1 MVHSRSGRGRGRR
14 ENQMGSSQP
23 AGNMAAQNVNNSGQ
37 VGVPSLS
44 QPIPSLGTASN
55 NSSSDLCGTCNGIT
69 GTDAIGCDRCTNW
82 FHPSAMCLGLPDQL
96 ITSIQEYG
104 GTGIVFVC
112 TECRT
117 GSSDGGGVSQSALQQ
132 LFQTV
137 KKLCETVQSL
147 TSQVA
152 VLSSGSGTASQP
164 QSPGLALGLDP
175 GPAPDRDQLRTLIR
189 EETREIEER
198 HKCRHSIIVRGIK
211 AISVD
216 AFKPMFDSV
225 CTYLTGSHVM
235 FSNAVCISRERYIF
249 RIKIEDDNSR
259 KNLLDSA
266 RNLQNSSFSDT
277 FINRDLTY
285 KQRGELRARR
295 TQRLTSGSNTPSQ
308 SSSAVRDS
316 SPNSTV
322 TPIAVRAS
330 GSGTTT
336 PAVVPE
342 LNYVVGANTIETF
355 KQGLHLSLGELLFA
369 HTE

>member
-1 MVHSRSGRGRGRR
+1 M
-14 ENQMGSSQP
+14 QTT
-23 AGNMAAQNVNNSGQ
+23 
-37 VGVPSLS
+37 
-44 QPIPSLGTASN
+44 LGTAS
-55 NSSSDLCGTCNGIT
+55 
-69 GTDAIGCDRCTNW
+69 
-82 FHPSAMCLGLPDQL
+82 QL
-96 ITSIQEYG
+96 
-104 GTGIVFVC
+104 
-112 TECRT
+112 
-117 GSSDGGGVSQSALQQ
+117 
-132 LFQTV
+132 
-137 KKLCETVQSL
+137 
-147 TSQVA
+147 
-152 VLSSGSGTASQP
+152 
-164 QSPGLALGLDP
+164 QSPGLAPGLDP

-198 HKCRHSIIVRGIK
+198 HKRRHSIIVRGIK

-235 FSNAVCISRERYIF
+235 FSNSVCISRERYIF

-336 PAVVPE
+336 PAVVPD
-342 LNYVVGANTIETF
+342 LN
-355 KQGLHLSLGELLFA
+355 
-369 HTE
+369 